1 MALTDKR
8 ISQACPK
15 QKRYKLFDC
24 RGLYIIVAPSGGKWW
39 RLRYRLAGKERH
51 LSLGKYPQIRLKQ
64 AREKRS
70 EIEALL
76 AAGIDPQQR
85 PARSET
91 VADLVEEWLTSQKT
105 NLSTATLRL
114 AKRRLEKWVLPH
126 IGNHSP
132 QDLNPPELLRLLRR
146 MESQGKY
153 HTAHRVRQRLSQ
165 IFRYAIVTGRMERDP
180 AADLKGAL
188 AVAPTQHRAAITQPS
203 EVADLLDDIDSFQ
216 GRPATLAA
224 LNLLALTFV
233 RPGELRLACWS
244 EIDLE
249 QGIWRIPGKR
259 MKMRR
264 DHLVP
269 LSNQA
274 VDWLRWIKE
283 VGGYR
288 DYVFESSRG
297 GKPIGVNT
305 INQALRSLGYTKDQM
320 TAHGFRAMASTLL
333 HELGWQPEL
342 IELQLAHANKNK
354 VSAAYNRSARLAE
367 RVKMMQSWADHL
379 AILRCR
385 NTNVVAM
392 HGGHI

>member
-91 VADLVEEWLTSQKT
+91 VSDLVDEWLSSQKT
-105 NLSTATLRL
+105 NLGTATLRL
-114 AKRRLEKWVLPH
+114 AKRRLEKWVLPY

-146 MESQGKY
+146 IESQGKY

-188 AVAPTQHRAAITQPS
+188 AVAPTQHRAALTQPG

-283 VGGYR
+283 VGGIEN
-288 DYVFESSRG
+288 YVFKSSRG

-305 INQALRSLGYTKDQM
+305 INQALRSLGYTKEQM

-354 VSAAYNRSARLAE
+354 VSAAYNRSARLTE